1 LPGPRH
7 HRAGCYMS
15 ATNSKGILQRNRINA
30 AAYSRTWRAFLKT
43 FTDRRTLPLG
53 FVALCSCRCRVWIY
67 TRGKTCLISV
77 FRCGIRNVI
86 WANCGN
92 SRRSAT
98 YFDCVCVDRFGSWCF
113 GALLEDFWATFR
125 AMLKHNGETGEE
137 FEKASGQR
145 LFEIEN
151 LQRAQGS

>member
-1 LPGPRH
+1 
-7 HRAGCYMS
+7 
-15 ATNSKGILQRNRINA
+15 ILQ
-30 AAYSRTWRAFLKT
+30 
-43 FTDRRTLPLG
+43 LG

-113 GALLEDFWATFR
+113 VLSWKISGLLSEPW
-125 AMLKHNGETGEE
+125 LKHNGETGEE

-145 LFEIEN
+145 LFE
-151 LQRAQGS
+151 